1 MSERAELKKICPV
14 FVVPDVVK
22 TAEYYRDVLG
32 FKLLGYFLDRPV
44 YAMLERDGVEIHF
57 GRSDNGA
64 SLTNESVR
72 KGLGIDAYV
81 FVKDVRSLYDEFT
94 ERGADVIEGPVKRE
108 YDRLEIVVRDCNGFT
123 LAFGE

>member
-22 TAEYYRDVLG
+22 TAEYYRGVLG
-32 FKLLGYFLDRPV
+32 FKVLGYFLDPPV
-44 YAMLERDGVEIHF
+44 YAMLEREGVEIHF

-64 SLTNESVR
+64 SVTNESAR
-72 KGLGIDAYV
+72 RGLGIDAYI
-81 FVKDVRSLYDEFT
+81 FVNDVRSLYDEFT
-94 ERGADVIEGPVKRE
+94 QRGAEVIEGPVKRE
-108 YDRLEIVVRDCNGFT
+108 YDCLEIVVRDLNGFK